1 MTWTWLGIAAAA
13 VLAFSC
19 YTGYRNGFVREV
31 VSMFFVVL
39 SMIIVWAIN
48 PYVNTFLKENTPV
61 YEKVRE
67 ACGELVQNRD
77 DGGGTEQDEQNEI
90 LDSLSLPDILKEGIR
105 QNNTEDG
112 YTYLAASSFEE
123 YVADYLAVAAV
134 NGISFLLSYL
144 LATICI
150 NTISYA
156 LNIIAGLP
164 VIKGVNKVAGIFVG
178 GIRCIIFLW
187 IILLVLTVLC
197 NSELGR
203 KGMEL
208 VEKDIFLN
216 TLNTYNPFIKIFMSI
231 FYGNG

>member
-1 MTWTWLGIAAAA
+1 MTWTWLGIATAA

-19 YTGYRNGFVREV
+19 YTGYRNGFIREM

-39 SMIIVWAIN
+39 AMIIVWAIN

-67 ACGELVQNRD
+67 ACGELVQGQYDVNAA
-77 DGGGTEQDEQNEI
+77 GQDEQNEI
-90 LDSLSLPDILKEGIR
+90 LDSLSMPGILKEGILR
-105 QNNTEDG
+105 NNTADG
-112 YTYLAASSFEE
+112 YTYLAATSFEE
-123 YVADYLAVAAV
+123 YVADYLAIAVV

-144 LATICI
+144 LASICI
-150 NTISYA
+150 NTINYA

-164 VIKGVNKVAGIFVG
+164 VLKGVNKVAGIFMG
-178 GIRCIIFLW
+178 GIKCIIFIW

-197 NSELGR
+197 NSELGKR
-203 KGMEL
+203 GMEL

-216 TLNTYNPFIKIFMSI
+216 MLNTYNPFIKIFMSI
-231 FYGNG
+231 FYGNT

>member
-1 MTWTWLGIAAAA
+1 MTLTWLGTATAV

-19 YTGYRNGFVREV
+19 YTGYRNGFIREM
-31 VSMFFVVL
+31 VSMFFVVM
-39 SMIIVWAIN
+39 SIIIVWAIN

-67 ACGELVQNRD
+67 ACGELVQGQ
-77 DGGGTEQDEQNEI
+77 DGGNAAGRDEQNEI
-90 LDSLSLPDILKEGIR
+90 LDSLALPDVLKEGIL
-105 QNNTEDG
+105 QNNTSDG
-112 YTYLAASSFEE
+112 YTYLAASGFEE
-123 YVADYLAVAAV
+123 YVADYLAVAVV

-144 LATICI
+144 LASICI
-150 NTISYA
+150 ITINYA

-164 VIKGVNKVAGIFVG
+164 VIKGVNKTAGILVG
-178 GIRCIIFLW
+178 GIKCIIFIW

-197 NSELGR
+197 NSELGKR
-203 KGMEL
+203 GMEL